1 MPTTSSFSQTV
12 TTANTTTT
20 TAAVVNPLP
29 PVPLINLI
37 LADVNAVLPNFSS
50 LVSSYRLL
58 VGAAEEIH
66 RTPDICPDVFERAV
80 RRYDNTGL
88 LLDVLL
94 ELLCCKIVFSSNLLH
109 VTCGPVDLVRYLLT
123 CLDGDDSP
131 CRSAQTVAG
140 LAALKRLQDNF
151 CDDKYCLP
159 VFPVVCPRPPA
170 PLTATVKPP
179 ETAKPSLSDSDISDI
194 IETKLI
200 SILNQSGLLTLNLVP
215 AAAASAANE
224 KDLETEIITDVESP
238 VDIEL
243 ETEVDL
249 RYTSKLRPKYLP
261 GSDKKKR
268 RSPHQLLRS
277 PSTGQNPNS

>member
-80 RRYDNTGL
+80 RRFDNAGL

-94 ELLCCKIVFSSNLLH
+94 ELLCCKIVFSSDLLK
-109 VTCGPVDLVRYLLT
+109 VTCGPVDIVRYLLT

-131 CRSAQTVAG
+131 CRSAETVAG

-151 CDDKYCLP
+151 CETKYCLP
-159 VFPVVCPRPPA
+159 DAPVVCPRPPA
-170 PLTATVKPP
+170 PPVTSAIPAESTK
-179 ETAKPSLSDSDISDI
+179 SIFSDNDIGEI
-194 IETKLI
+194 IEVKLI
-200 SILNQSGLLTLNLVP
+200 SILNKWGLLTPKFIP
-215 AAAASAANE
+215 AAAASAAAE
-224 KDLETEIITDVESP
+224 KNLRTEILTDVESP
-238 VDIEL
+238 VDTVL
-243 ETEVDL
+243 ETEADV

-268 RSPHQLLRS
+268 RSPNQLLRS